1 MSMVENWRNYED
13 AARKIIGKLNSMKD
27 ELRIEKITDKQK
39 IKGKSGEEWEME
51 IMASDS
57 ESGKPILLE
66 CKCWAK
72 PIPRDVIVSLAYK
85 IKDVGG
91 ERGFIIT
98 TIGLQKGAKKIA
110 ELENIEIIK
119 LNYDA
124 TADRFDLVLP
134 NRGQHHLGV
143 HAVGKFKDEVKMVR
157 IPRIK
162 KKISE

>member
-91 ERGFIIT
+91 DRAFIIT
-98 TIGLQKGAKKIA
+98 PIGLQSGAKKLA
-110 ELENIEIIK
+110 GVEQIETILLTK
-119 LNYDA
+119 DSTSSN
-124 TADRFDLVLP
+124 FDLVLA
-134 NRGQHHLGV
+134 NRGKHHHGSE
-143 HAVGKFKDEVKMVR
+143 HIVKITDKVK
-157 IPRIK
+157 IVKIK
-162 KKISE
+162 SNKA